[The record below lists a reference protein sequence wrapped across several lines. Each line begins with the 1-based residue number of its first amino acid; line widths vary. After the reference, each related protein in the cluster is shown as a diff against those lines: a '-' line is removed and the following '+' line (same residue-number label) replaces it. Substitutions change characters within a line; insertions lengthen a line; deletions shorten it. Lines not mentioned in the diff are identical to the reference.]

1 MREIESAITP
11 EQLVAK
17 FAKAGISISE
27 RTLRERARQVGA
39 YRLIG
44 KTMFLMPEDVEK
56 IIEAAKPMPR
66 KSALTEPKRSA
77 RKRMS

>member
-1 MREIESAITP
+1 MPDIEGAITP

-56 IIEAAKPMPR
+56 IIEAAKPVPQ
-66 KSALTEPKRSA
+66 KSGLTERKRSA
-77 RKRMS
+77 RNRMS

>member
-1 MREIESAITP
+1 MPDIEGAITP

-56 IIEAAKPMPR
+56 IIEAAKPVPE
-66 KSALTEPKRSA
+66 KSGLTEPKRSA
-77 RKRMS
+77 RNRMS